1 MGSLSH
7 LAGAAETERGST
19 QTFPET
25 LCLLTRTHTT
35 RRQPTTTPRR
45 APPTQPPHDGA
56 SGGVVG
62 GSPSAQRTSS
72 SAKRSPGLGSAARAE
87 PSSRL
92 FLPANFKVTHCR
104 CHHSPITARVWPP
117 LRRTKRRVSSM
128 NRKQP
133 HPLTT
138 LPGISAATVRARPSL
153 LLLPPT
159 SEWCVRCGVVLDF
172 GSEVCWLG
180 CACDSS
186 RGSDA

>member
-7 LAGAAETERGST
+7 LDRAAKNLSGSGRIA
-19 QTFPET
+19 PKP
-25 LCLLTRTHTT
+25 LCLLNRTHMT

-72 SAKRSPGLGSAARAE
+72 SEKRPPGLGSAARAE

-117 LRRTKRRVSSM
+117 LLDSNDRVQCYLDAVHTETDLNDSMKKFQAKSTCSSPVKHETRTNPMIRNKRHNNQHIKKR
-128 NRKQP
+128 
-133 HPLTT
+133 LA
-138 LPGISAATVRARPSL
+138 G
-153 LLLPPT
+153 PP
-159 SEWCVRCGVVLDF
+159 
-172 GSEVCWLG
+172 
-180 CACDSS
+180 
-186 RGSDA
+186 

>member
-1 MGSLSH
+1 MDSLSH
-7 LAGAAETERGST
+7 LARVAEIERESV
-19 QTFPET
+19 QTLLET
-25 LCLLTRTHTT
+25 LCLLSRTHMT

-117 LRRTKRRVSSM
+117 LY
-128 NRKQP
+128 
-133 HPLTT
+133 
-138 LPGISAATVRARPSL
+138 
-153 LLLPPT
+153 
-159 SEWCVRCGVVLDF
+159 SEHQ
-172 GSEVCWLG
+172 
-180 CACDSS
+180 S
-186 RGSDA
+186 RGEFSSLSKFAAIRETSGASTVQSRGT